1 LLLRPK
7 LFLTFTAICIAPLLI
22 ISSIYFFSA
31 LKNSKTLLQN
41 TLDQESKNAARQ
53 FENIINEREHELR
66 TLASGPLSEKPPAAI
81 AADLSHAPVGNAISN
96 LPLSYSSL
104 ATFEVG
110 GAQTL
115 LAETSSGSW
124 SFRNRDFIP
133 GAISPDTSVWTMKPN
148 AAHRKVLH
156 DAKSGDIWR
165 TTLPIFP
172 IPNQENALPTTA
184 LVADLKLDQVF
195 AAIDRSLQPL
205 AQDAG
210 STCYLIVIDSEQRFA
225 YHSTR
230 SNQYVTAALP
240 NFSQLATTMRST
252 KTSGSGQFV
261 ETDGDTWMVSYQPLQ
276 QGLSLAVARN
286 YSVATAAARRAGWL
300 VLGLSP
306 LLGSLTGLIITLVHQ
321 RRTQSLHRVT
331 ASVAAIAE
339 GKLDEDL
346 LLRSS
351 DDMRGLADSVN
362 LVSEKLRE
370 QFAREAEM
378 RQFNSFVKLSAM
390 LAHDL
395 KNAIHGL
402 SLMVGNMERHF
413 DNASFRAETMKALAD
428 STYKLQMLVAR
439 LSNPVNTL
447 SGEYVVPRPTD
458 LVPLLKRVIE
468 QIAEP
473 KRELH
478 QIKIDLP
485 SSLFALVN
493 GERMEKVM
501 ENLVLNAIEAM
512 GNSPGRLTV
521 TAGQAEDAKVFFS
534 VSDTGPGMTSD
545 FINQKLFRPFS
556 TTKAQGIGLGLY
568 TCREVVRTNNGEIT
582 VESVPGSGTT
592 FRVVL
597 AST

>member
-7 LFLTFTAICIAPLLI
+7 LFLTFTAICIVPLLI
-22 ISSIYFFSA
+22 ICSIYFFA
-31 LKNSKTLLQN
+31 VLKNSKTLLQN

-53 FENIINEREHELR
+53 FEDVINEREHELKY
-66 TLASGPLSEKPPAAI
+66 LASGPLSEKPPAAN
-81 AADLSHAPVGNAISN
+81 AADLLHTPVGNAISN

-124 SFRNRDFIP
+124 SFRNHFVS
-133 GAISPDTSVWTMKPN
+133 GAISPDTSVWTMKAN
-148 AAHRKVLH
+148 EAHRKVLH
-156 DAKSGDIWR
+156 NAKCGDIWR

-195 AAIDRSLQPL
+195 AAIERSLRPST
-205 AQDAG
+205 QDAG
-210 STCYLIVIDSEQRFA
+210 STFYLIVIDSEQRFV
-225 YHSTR
+225 YHPTR

-240 NFSQLATTMRST
+240 NFSQLAATMRST

-286 YSVATAAARRAGWL
+286 YSGASAAARRAGWL
-300 VLGLSP
+300 VLGLSL
-306 LLGSLTGLIITLVHQ
+306 LLGLLTGLIITLLHQ

-339 GKLDEDL
+339 GKLDEEL

-413 DNASFRAETMKALAD
+413 EKASFRAETMKALAE
-428 STYKLQMLVAR
+428 STDKLRKLVAR

-468 QIAEP
+468 QIAAP

-478 QIKIDLP
+478 HVKVDLP
-485 SSLFALVN
+485 PSLFALVN

-512 GNSPGRLTV
+512 GNTPGTLTV
-521 TAGQAEDAKVFFS
+521 TAGPAEAAKVFFS
-534 VSDTGPGMTSD
+534 VSDTGPGMDTD

-597 AST
+597 ASA

>member
-1 LLLRPK
+1 
-7 LFLTFTAICIAPLLI
+7 
-22 ISSIYFFSA
+22 
-31 LKNSKTLLQN
+31 
-41 TLDQESKNAARQ
+41 
-53 FENIINEREHELR
+53 
-66 TLASGPLSEKPPAAI
+66 
-81 AADLSHAPVGNAISN
+81 
-96 LPLSYSSL
+96 
-104 ATFEVG
+104 
-110 GAQTL
+110 
-115 LAETSSGSW
+115 
-124 SFRNRDFIP
+124 
-133 GAISPDTSVWTMKPN
+133 
-148 AAHRKVLH
+148 
-156 DAKSGDIWR
+156 
-165 TTLPIFP
+165 
-172 IPNQENALPTTA
+172 
-184 LVADLKLDQVF
+184 LKLDQVF
-195 AAIDRSLQPL
+195 AAIERSLRPS
-205 AQDAG
+205 AQNAE
-210 STCYLIVIDSEQRFA
+210 STFYLTVIDSEQRFV
-225 YHSTR
+225 YHPTR

-240 NFSQLATTMRST
+240 NFSQLAATMRST

-286 YSVATAAARRAGWL
+286 YSGASAAARRAGWL
-300 VLGLSP
+300 VLGLSL
-306 LLGSLTGLIITLVHQ
+306 LLGLLTGLIITLLHQ

-339 GKLDEDL
+339 GKLDEEL

-413 DNASFRAETMKALAD
+413 EKASFRAETMKALAE
-428 STYKLQMLVAR
+428 STDKLRKLVAR

-468 QIAEP
+468 QIAAP

-478 QIKIDLP
+478 QVKVDLP
-485 SSLFALVN
+485 PSLFALVN

-512 GNSPGRLTV
+512 ENTPGTLTV
-521 TAGQAEDAKVFFS
+521 TAGTAEAAKVFFS
-534 VSDTGPGMTSD
+534 VSDTGPGMDSD

-597 AST
+597 ASP